1 VTTPEARKRNVRLT
15 VFALL
20 GVIMLIVGMFVRQ
33 FVSPD
38 RLDPEWLRVHGAVLF
53 DPPRSFERPGS
64 TRTRSPSTARPSRA
78 TERAVL
84 RLHLLPRRVRTT
96 LALRRDAAGRCPART
111 RCFYRCRWIRR
122 ATRRRC

>member
-1 VTTPEARKRNVRLT
+1 MTTSEARRRNVRLT

-53 DPPRSFERPGS
+53 DP
-64 TRTRSPSTARPSRA
+64 A
-78 TERAVL
+78 
-84 RLHLLPRRVRTT
+84 
-96 LALRRDAAGRCPART
+96 AAGDERRIWVGPVGSVDVDGFT
-111 RCFYRCRWIRR
+111 RGGFGV
-122 ATRRRC
+122 